1 MYQNQFQKY
10 DPTPFQEL
18 DIEPA
23 VVSDDGPLMAPGLC
37 RATLQRSIGKLFF
50 HAGFE
55 EFQPSAMEAMTDT
68 ASMFFTN
75 LAQTVAMYTES
86 SKLKQAED
94 NNSAE
99 PGYQAR
105 FNVEE
110 TMLHALDENGL
121 DVEGLDLYVKDDM
134 ERQSTKL
141 AVMHE
146 RMKAHLAELLVRFL
160 LRLLKDVLTMPA
172 PRARSKCRWR
182 RWSWCFQ
189 RRQRAVPRRRF
200 CRRYW
205 RGLLWLQR
213 TWSRPRIWPRLS
225 LCAATSLAKQ
235 DA

>member
-37 RATLQRSIGKLFF
+37 RSTLQRSIGKLFF

-68 ASMFFTN
+68 VGMFFTN
-75 LAQTVAMYTES
+75 LAKTVALYTET
-86 SKLKQAED
+86 SKLKQAEND
-94 NNSAE
+94 NSSE
-99 PGYQAR
+99 PGYQNR
-105 FNVEE
+105 FNLEE

-146 RMKAHLAELLVRFL
+146 RMKAHLAELLVSF
-160 LRLLKDVLTMPA
+160 M
-172 PRARSKCRWR
+172 
-182 RWSWCFQ
+182 
-189 RRQRAVPRRRF
+189 
-200 CRRYW
+200 
-205 RGLLWLQR
+205 
-213 TWSRPRIWPRLS
+213 
-225 LCAATSLAKQ
+225 LCS
-235 DA
+235 

>member
-75 LAQTVAMYTES
+75 LAQTVAMYTET

-94 NNSAE
+94 TNSSE
-99 PGYQAR
+99 PGYQPR

-146 RMKAHLAELLVRFL
+146 RMKAHLAELLVSFVLCLREDL
-160 LRLLKDVLTMPA
+160 LTFPA
-172 PRARSKCRWR
+172 PCARSKCCWR
-182 RWSWCFQ
+182 GWSWCFQ
-189 RRQRAVPRRRF
+189 RRQRTVPWWRL
-200 CRRYW
+200 CRRYR
-205 RGLLWLQR
+205 RGLLWLQG
-213 TWSRPRIWPRLS
+213 TGSRSRVWPRLT
-225 LCAATSLAKQ
+225 LCAASSFAK
-235 DA
+235 